1 MTHSPVLDST
11 GWFLLLSLSVLWGGS
26 FFFAEVALAELP
38 PLTVVALRVV
48 LAAAILLGVAKLSGY
63 ALPRSIDGWRPYF
76 VMGMLN
82 NALPF
87 SLIVTG
93 QTFIPSGLA
102 SILNATTPLFAVV
115 VLAVAGDERLSGRTL
130 AGVVTGFTGV
140 VFIAGGGTSLTVESA
155 PGMLCCIGAAASY
168 GLAAWWGKRR
178 LGGSRPLLSST
189 CQLVSSSIVMFPVA
203 LLVDRPWDLP
213 MPGVETLL
221 SVAALAVLSTA
232 LAYLLFFSVLVRAG
246 PTNVSLVTLLVP
258 VTAVMLGVLV
268 LRETLSVRDVV
279 GAAVIGAGLL
289 VLDGRLV
296 RRVIGRSKPA

>member
-1 MTHSPVLDST
+1 MSHSPVLDRT
-11 GWFLLLSLSVLWGGS
+11 GWFLLLTLSVLWGGS
-26 FFFAEVALAELP
+26 FFFAEVALSELP
-38 PLTVVALRVV
+38 PLTVVALRVS
-48 LAAAILLGVAKLSGY
+48 LAAGVLLVVAKVAGY
-63 ALPRSIDGWRPYF
+63 PLPRSLEAWWPYF

-115 VLAVAGDERLSGRTL
+115 VLAVAGDERLKGRTI
-130 AGVVTGFTGV
+130 AGVVIGFAGV
-140 VFIAGGGTSLTVESA
+140 VVIAGGGVSLTVETA
-155 PGMLCCIGAAASY
+155 PGVLCCIGAAASY

-178 LGGSRPLLSST
+178 LGGSRPLLSAT

-203 LLVDRPWDLP
+203 LLVDRPWILP
-213 MPGVETLL
+213 IPGVGTI
-221 SVAALAVLSTA
+221 LAVAGLAILSTA

-258 VTAVMLGVLV
+258 LTAVMLGVLI
-268 LRETLSVRDVV
+268 LGETLAVRDVV
-279 GAAVIGAGLL
+279 GAVVIGAGLL
-289 VLDGRLV
+289 VLDGRLL
-296 RRVIGRSKPA
+296 RRMTTRSKPA